1 MRILIAD
8 DNELALDMLAHAL
21 ASHGH
26 DVVRASN
33 GREALEILR
42 RETIRCVISDWEMPE
57 MTGPALCKAIRA
69 SASAGYV
76 YVILL
81 TSRDASEDIVTG
93 LSAGADEFITKPFK
107 SAELAVRIR
116 TAERILSL
124 DARDLTIFALAK
136 LAESRDP
143 ETGAHLE
150 RVRNYS
156 RLLADHLSRHP
167 KYQHIVDASYVRLI
181 YTTSPLHDI
190 GKVAVP
196 DGILLKMGRLTE
208 HEYEIMK
215 THALMG
221 AQTLEAALKEHPG
234 AGFLQ
239 MARDIAATHHERW
252 DGSGYPHR
260 LAGMQIPLCGRI
272 VAIADV
278 YDALTSKRV
287 YKGAYSHDMAR
298 TIIVEGKGT
307 HFDPDLV
314 DAFLA
319 LESQF
324 VAIQTQYA
332 ENALEAA

>member
-1 MRILIAD
+1 
-8 DNELALDMLAHAL
+8 
-21 ASHGH
+21 
-26 DVVRASN
+26 
-33 GREALEILR
+33 
-42 RETIRCVISDWEMPE
+42 
-57 MTGPALCKAIRA
+57 
-69 SASAGYV
+69 
-76 YVILL
+76 
-81 TSRDASEDIVTG
+81 
-93 LSAGADEFITKPFK
+93 
-107 SAELAVRIR
+107 
-116 TAERILSL
+116 
-124 DARDLTIFALAK
+124 
-136 LAESRDP
+136 
-143 ETGAHLE
+143 
-150 RVRNYS
+150 
-156 RLLADHLSRHP
+156 
-167 KYQHIVDASYVRLI
+167 
-181 YTTSPLHDI
+181 
-190 GKVAVP
+190 
-196 DGILLKMGRLTE
+196 MGRLTE

-260 LAGMQIPLCGRI
+260 LAGTQIPLCGRV